1 MIVLPLRLHEVKS
14 EHVTS
19 TSGEE
24 GIDVVFGHLVA
35 DHFSEHPGEQAD
47 IVFVAV
53 KAQLV
58 AVIGFGNTHELPVVA
73 ASVSED
79 ELVVSASLAALVGVG
94 QGLCPLFPDLRLS
107 ELLLR

>member
-19 TSGEE
+19 TSGKER
-24 GIDVVFGHLVA
+24 IDVVFGHLVA
-35 DHFSEHPGEQAD
+35 DHLAKHRGEQAD
-47 IVFVAV
+47 VIFVPV

-58 AVIGFGNTHELPVVA
+58 AVVSFGNTHELPVVTE
-73 ASVSED
+73 SVSED
-79 ELVVSASLAALVGVG
+79 ELVVSASLATLVGVG
-94 QGLCPLFPDLRLS
+94 QGLCPLFPDLRLG